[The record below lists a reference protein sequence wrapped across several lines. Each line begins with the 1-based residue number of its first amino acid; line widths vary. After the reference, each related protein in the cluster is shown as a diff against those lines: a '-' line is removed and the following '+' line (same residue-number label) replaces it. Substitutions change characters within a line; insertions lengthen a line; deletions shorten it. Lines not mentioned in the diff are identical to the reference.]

1 MLLSLIYM
9 LNQLKNK
16 NMRKINLI
24 FICLVLF
31 LTIPNFAQ
39 NGMNR
44 SNQEM
49 DEINQKNQRAE
60 FEKTKNQNIEK
71 TISGLKKDLELD
83 ALQEIAIKQLLN
95 ENIAAQGIIVKKE
108 ENQEEKIK
116 ALKSLSE
123 STDTKIMA
131 LLNKSQ
137 KEKYINF
144 KENKKK
150 KK

>member
-1 MLLSLIYM
+1 
-9 LNQLKNK
+9 
-16 NMRKINLI
+16 MRKINLI

>member
-1 MLLSLIYM
+1 M

-49 DEINQKNQRAE
+49 DEINQKIKEQ
-60 FEKTKNQNIEK
+60 
-71 TISGLKKDLELD
+71 SLKK
-83 ALQEIAIKQLLN
+83 Q
-95 ENIAAQGIIVKKE
+95 
-108 ENQEEKIK
+108 KIK
-116 ALKSLSE
+116 
-123 STDTKIMA
+123 T
-131 LLNKSQ
+131 
-137 KEKYINF
+137 
-144 KENKKK
+144 
-150 KK
+150 

>member
-1 MLLSLIYM
+1 M

>member
-1 MLLSLIYM
+1 M

-71 TISGLKKDLELD
+71 TISGLKKDLR
-83 ALQEIAIKQLLN
+83 
-95 ENIAAQGIIVKKE
+95 
-108 ENQEEKIK
+108 
-116 ALKSLSE
+116 
-123 STDTKIMA
+123 
-131 LLNKSQ
+131 
-137 KEKYINF
+137 
-144 KENKKK
+144 
-150 KK
+150 

>member
-1 MLLSLIYM
+1 
-9 LNQLKNK
+9 
-16 NMRKINLI
+16 
-24 FICLVLF
+24 
-31 LTIPNFAQ
+31 
-39 NGMNR
+39 MNR

-137 KEKYINF
+137 KEKYLNF